1 MKVNIVIE
9 KDGEGY
15 MARVADQQNL
25 FAFTCSEEEAA
36 TELKHVVDMLLDY
49 HLEQVN
55 NEQIISNKLAVRV
68 EKQAAQIQG
77 D

>member
-15 MARVADQQNL
+15 LARVADQQNL
-25 FAFTCSEEEAA
+25 FMFTCSEAE
-36 TELKHVVDMLLDY
+36 TVTKLKHVVDMLLDY

-55 NEQIISNKLAVRV
+55 NEQTIGNKLAT
-68 EKQAAQIQG
+68 QIQG

>member
-9 KDGEGY
+9 KDGEEY

-25 FAFTCSEEEAA
+25 FAFACSEEEAV

-49 HLEQVN
+49 HPT
-55 NEQIISNKLAVRV
+55 
-68 EKQAAQIQG
+68 G
-77 D
+77 H